1 VEDTLK
7 IETILELFAYTE
19 WANRRLL
26 ASAAALSP
34 EALRTPVD
42 LSFKT
47 VWGTL
52 LHMADCEWGWLR
64 ICRGEDAAPWLWDVV
79 ALPDLAALAVWWEA
93 EAISRLAYLQT
104 LSPSLLEA
112 PLPSS
117 AGGETRSLT
126 LEQAL
131 LHVVNHATHHRSEIG
146 RALAAA
152 GHDPGDMDFT
162 VYLRSER

>member
-1 VEDTLK
+1 MK

-19 WANRRLL
+19 WANWRLL

-79 ALPDLAALAVWWEA
+79 ALPDLAALVAWWEA
-93 EAISRLAYLQT
+93 EATSRLAYLQT
-104 LSPSLLEA
+104 LSPSLLEG
-112 PLPSS
+112 PLPPA
-117 AGGETRSLT
+117 AGGEPQSLS

-152 GHDPGDMDFT
+152 GQDPGDMDFT
-162 VYLRSER
+162 VYLRRER